1 MAEGSFTG
9 TSNLNENVPEINFAR
24 AQRDDVEDEVA
35 KYLLRK
41 QTRKDINSYDLPPSV
56 IKFDNQRDNSS
67 IYLIGTAHFS
77 KESCRE
83 VEELIRAVQP
93 DVVMIELCRSRA
105 SIATISEKRLIDE
118 AENMD
123 LRKVR
128 SVISQALQVP
138 GCKMHLGDRPIE
150 ITMKRTVASLSIWQR
165 IKLVYNL
172 ITSDKN
178 ITKEEIE
185 KMKDQDLLMELLH
198 EITDTFP
205 SLARVIVDERDA
217 YLAYSLLQAKEIASR
232 HLDTLWD
239 PQPPVVVGVVGL
251 GHIHGIVEN
260 WGKPIDVQELLRVPS
275 TPLSS
280 RLVSFLIKGSV
291 FSLALYGLFNICK
304 WRKIDF

>member
-9 TSNLNENVPEINFAR
+9 TSKLNENVPEINFAR

-128 SVISQALQVP
+128 SVISQNGVLSGIVHLLFINLTASITKQLGVAP
-138 GCKMHLGDRPIE
+138 GCEFRAAVKE
-150 ITMKRTVASLSIWQR
+150 AS
-165 IKLVYNL
+165 
-172 ITSDKN
+172 
-178 ITKEEIE
+178 
-185 KMKDQDLLMELLH
+185 
-198 EITDTFP
+198 
-205 SLARVIVDERDA
+205 
-217 YLAYSLLQAKEIASR
+217 
-232 HLDTLWD
+232 
-239 PQPPVVVGVVGL
+239 
-251 GHIHGIVEN
+251 
-260 WGKPIDVQELLRVPS
+260 
-275 TPLSS
+275 
-280 RLVSFLIKGSV
+280 
-291 FSLALYGLFNICK
+291 
-304 WRKIDF
+304 

>member
-1 MAEGSFTG
+1 
-9 TSNLNENVPEINFAR
+9 
-24 AQRDDVEDEVA
+24 
-35 KYLLRK
+35 
-41 QTRKDINSYDLPPSV
+41 
-56 IKFDNQRDNSS
+56 
-67 IYLIGTAHFS
+67 
-77 KESCRE
+77 
-83 VEELIRAVQP
+83 
-93 DVVMIELCRSRA
+93 
-105 SIATISEKRLIDE
+105 
-118 AENMD
+118 
-123 LRKVR
+123 
-128 SVISQALQVP
+128 
-138 GCKMHLGDRPIE
+138 MHLGDRPIE

-260 WGKPIDVQELLRVPS
+260 WGKPIDVQELLSCTFIVIHITKS
-275 TPLSS
+275 GKVIKCLN
-280 RLVSFLIKGSV
+280 LVFV
-291 FSLALYGLFNICK
+291 FTDTCETKS
-304 WRKIDF
+304 